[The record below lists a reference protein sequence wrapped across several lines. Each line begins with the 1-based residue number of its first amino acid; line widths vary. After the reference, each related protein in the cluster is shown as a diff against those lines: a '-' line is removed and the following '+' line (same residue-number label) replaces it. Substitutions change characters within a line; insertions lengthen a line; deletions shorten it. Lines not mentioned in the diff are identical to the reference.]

1 MPVSERRLA
10 AIMFVDMVGY
20 TALGQR
26 NESLSLALVVE
37 QRKLIRPILRRHRG
51 REIKTIG
58 DAFLVE
64 FANTLDA
71 VRCGYDIQRASRE
84 FNFSRPSDR
93 RLMLRIGLH
102 LGDVEKSKGDILGDA
117 VNVASRIQPLAADG
131 CICLTQQVY
140 DQVANKF
147 ELPLQT
153 IGKKKLKNLAE
164 PIEVYRVVMPWET
177 EPTLSDELNP
187 RRVAVLPFAN
197 MSPDPEDEYFAD
209 GMTEELISTMS
220 KIGELSVISRTSI
233 MQYKDKPKPI
243 GEIGRELNAGTILEG
258 SVRKAG
264 NHVRITIQMVEA
276 SKDKHLWAESYDREL
291 RDIFAIQSEVAQRVA
306 AALRVQL
313 LSSEKKDIKRKPTA
327 SVEAYQ
333 LYLKGRYHFNLRLKE
348 EFDEALRYFNAA
360 IKLDPRCAIALA
372 GISDCYHFCS
382 HRGWL
387 KPEEAFPA
395 MRDCANR
402 AIEIDPRLAEAHVAL
417 GAVYFHYD
425 WRWRDAER
433 ELIRASELKPSY
445 ELADEMR
452 SYLLAILGRAEES
465 RQLAKRGA
473 ELSPHSLSIWI
484 HSGFDQGG
492 AMRPTE
498 KIEEGIARLEK
509 MVETNPEYP
518 PAHESLG
525 FAYYRNSRTAE
536 AVAEMRKA
544 VTLSKD
550 DTALK
555 AGLAFLLA
563 LAGQRD
569 EATSILKTL
578 QLSSRTTYVSNVQMA
593 CILYGLGRRDE
604 AFDNLETAYK
614 RREIDL
620 PDIRMIPEMS
630 ELRADPRWTSI
641 ENRMGLRD
649 M

>member
-1 MPVSERRLA
+1 
-10 AIMFVDMVGY
+10 
-20 TALGQR
+20 
-26 NESLSLALVVE
+26 
-37 QRKLIRPILRRHRG
+37 
-51 REIKTIG
+51 
-58 DAFLVE
+58 
-64 FANTLDA
+64 
-71 VRCGYDIQRASRE
+71 
-84 FNFSRPSDR
+84 
-93 RLMLRIGLH
+93 
-102 LGDVEKSKGDILGDA
+102 
-117 VNVASRIQPLAADG
+117 
-131 CICLTQQVY
+131 
-140 DQVANKF
+140 
-147 ELPLQT
+147 
-153 IGKKKLKNLAE
+153 
-164 PIEVYRVVMPWET
+164 
-177 EPTLSDELNP
+177 
-187 RRVAVLPFAN
+187 
-197 MSPDPEDEYFAD
+197 
-209 GMTEELISTMS
+209 
-220 KIGELSVISRTSI
+220 
-233 MQYKDKPKPI
+233 
-243 GEIGRELNAGTILEG
+243 
-258 SVRKAG
+258 
-264 NHVRITIQMVEA
+264 
-276 SKDKHLWAESYDREL
+276 
-291 RDIFAIQSEVAQRVA
+291 
-306 AALRVQL
+306 
-313 LSSEKKDIKRKPTA
+313 
-327 SVEAYQ
+327 
-333 LYLKGRYHFNLRLKE
+333 
-348 EFDEALRYFNAA
+348 
-360 IKLDPRCAIALA
+360 
-372 GISDCYHFCS
+372 
-382 HRGWL
+382 
-387 KPEEAFPA
+387 
-395 MRDCANR
+395 
-402 AIEIDPRLAEAHVAL
+402 
-417 GAVYFHYD
+417 
-425 WRWRDAER
+425 
-433 ELIRASELKPSY
+433 
-445 ELADEMR
+445 MR

-593 CILYGLGRRDE
+593 CILYGLGRKDE

>member
-10 AIMFVDMVGY
+10 AIMFTDMVGY

-64 FANTLDA
+64 FGNTLDA
-71 VRCGYDIQRASRE
+71 VRCSYDIQRASRE
-84 FNFSRPSDR
+84 FNFSRPNDR

-147 ELPLQT
+147 ELPLQA

-243 GEIGRELNAGTILEG
+243 GEIARELNAGTILEG

-291 RDIFAIQSEVAQRVA
+291 QDIFAIQSEIAQRVA

-333 LYLKGRYHFNLRLKE
+333 LYLKGRYHFNLRIKE

-387 KPEEAFPA
+387 KPEEAFPV

-593 CILYGLGRRDE
+593 CILYGLGRKDE

-620 PDIRMIPEMS
+620 PDIRMIPEIS

>member
-1 MPVSERRLA
+1 
-10 AIMFVDMVGY
+10 MFADMVGY

-131 CICLTQQVY
+131 CVCLTQQVY

-164 PIEVYRVVMPWET
+164 PI
-177 EPTLSDELNP
+177 D
-187 RRVAVLPFAN
+187 
-197 MSPDPEDEYFAD
+197 
-209 GMTEELISTMS
+209 
-220 KIGELSVISRTSI
+220 
-233 MQYKDKPKPI
+233 
-243 GEIGRELNAGTILEG
+243 EIGRELNAGTILEG

-291 RDIFAIQSEVAQRVA
+291 QDIFAIQSEIAQRVA

-313 LSSEKKDIKRKPTA
+313 ISSEKKDIKRKPTA

-372 GISDCYHFCS
+372 GISDCYHFCKIG
-382 HRGWL
+382 R
-387 KPEEAFPA
+387 
-395 MRDCANR
+395 
-402 AIEIDPRLAEAHVAL
+402 AHV
-417 GAVYFHYD
+417 
-425 WRWRDAER
+425 
-433 ELIRASELKPSY
+433 
-445 ELADEMR
+445 
-452 SYLLAILGRAEES
+452 
-465 RQLAKRGA
+465 
-473 ELSPHSLSIWI
+473 
-484 HSGFDQGG
+484 
-492 AMRPTE
+492 
-498 KIEEGIARLEK
+498 
-509 MVETNPEYP
+509 
-518 PAHESLG
+518 
-525 FAYYRNSRTAE
+525 
-536 AVAEMRKA
+536 
-544 VTLSKD
+544 
-550 DTALK
+550 
-555 AGLAFLLA
+555 
-563 LAGQRD
+563 
-569 EATSILKTL
+569 
-578 QLSSRTTYVSNVQMA
+578 
-593 CILYGLGRRDE
+593 
-604 AFDNLETAYK
+604 
-614 RREIDL
+614 
-620 PDIRMIPEMS
+620 
-630 ELRADPRWTSI
+630 
-641 ENRMGLRD
+641 
-649 M
+649 